1 MSSKDN
7 TSTGNPLVDEL
18 ALYTE
23 LPESPPLHPMTPQD
37 RDVLERIE
45 EPTDETPLVDEEI
58 EFDDKNELG
67 VLCAGITEH
76 EDAMAHNS
84 SEADI
89 EMSIAGSSIAKDVTA
104 DVLSADRNKRVSSSG
119 DRETPG
125 WLELDPA
132 CYHDLHRSQPAM
144 SSEELGRFLDMRLQ
158 DSPDDT
164 LHRYGTL
171 VGESSSLLGQ
181 HSEKLL
187 QGNGKGKVGSA
198 EDWEDG
204 EDEPTSEPAKEG
216 KQHGSMFNRPS
227 RPASHTSHDGRT
239 ETTTTETKDAM
250 EKQRI
255 FSKQSKSVPKEKSK
269 SPPSTVA
276 EELRLISFMQK
287 RMAHWKEKL
296 ATKGEPTENNAKEA
310 ASDIMGFNASMLDRE
325 DYDQMIAER
334 NTEKSTNS
342 GEAEEKL
349 SHHEQ
354 TTAITALLYGLS
366 VLKAATPAQQHDMVS
381 RLMHERVRRL
391 QPALA
396 FEMIALLLELD
407 TPKLL
412 TLSVDNDA
420 FHEKVTKIARA
431 WVLR

>member
-7 TSTGNPLVDEL
+7 TNIGNPHVDEL
-18 ALYTE
+18 ALDTDM
-23 LPESPPLHPMTPQD
+23 PKSPPLHPMTPED

-45 EPTDETPLVDEEI
+45 ELEEERLADEET
-58 EFDDKNELG
+58 EFDDQDELG
-67 VLCAGITEH
+67 VLFAGITEH
-76 EDAMAHNS
+76 EDVMAHNS
-84 SEADI
+84 SEANF
-89 EMSIAGSSIAKDVTA
+89 ETSIAGSCIAKDNTI
-104 DVLSADRNKRVSSSG
+104 DVPSADRNEHASSSG

-125 WLELDPA
+125 WFELDPA
-132 CYHDLHRSQPAM
+132 YYQDLHRSQPAM

-164 LHRYGTL
+164 LHRYGAL
-171 VGESSSLLGQ
+171 GSESSSLLGQ

-187 QGNGKGKVGSA
+187 QGDGKEKVGST
-198 EDWEDG
+198 EDW

-216 KQHGSMFNRPS
+216 KRYGSMFNRPS
-227 RPASHTSHDGRT
+227 RPASHISHDGRT
-239 ETTTTETKDAM
+239 ETTTTETKDAL

-255 FSKQSKSVPKEKSK
+255 SPKQIKSVPNERHKP
-269 SPPSTVA
+269 PPSTVA

-296 ATKGEPTENNAKEA
+296 ATKGESTENNAKEA

-396 FEMIALLLELD
+396 LEMIALLVELD

-431 WVLR
+431 WVSR

>member
-1 MSSKDN
+1 MSLKDN
-7 TSTGNPLVDEL
+7 ASTGNPHVDEL

-23 LPESPPLHPMTPQD
+23 LPGSPPLHPMTPED

-45 EPTDETPLVDEEI
+45 ELEEERLADEET
-58 EFDDKNELG
+58 EFDDQDELG
-67 VLCAGITEH
+67 VLFAGITEH
-76 EDAMAHNS
+76 EDVMAHNS

-89 EMSIAGSSIAKDVTA
+89 EMSIAGSCIAKDDTA
-104 DVLSADRNKRVSSSG
+104 DVLSADRNEHASSSG

-125 WLELDPA
+125 WFELDPA
-132 CYHDLHRSQPAM
+132 YYHDLHRSQPAM
-144 SSEELGRFLDMRLQ
+144 SKEELGRFLDMRLQ

-164 LHRYGTL
+164 LHRYGAL
-171 VGESSSLLGQ
+171 GSESSSLLGQ
-181 HSEKLL
+181 HSEKLV
-187 QGNGKGKVGSA
+187 QGNGKEKVGST
-198 EDWEDG
+198 EDWEG
-204 EDEPTSEPAKEG
+204 EPTSEPAKKG
-216 KQHGSMFNRPS
+216 KRYGSMFNRPS
-227 RPASHTSHDGRT
+227 RPASHISHDGRT
-239 ETTTTETKDAM
+239 ETTTTETKDAL

-255 FSKQSKSVPKEKSK
+255 SPKQIKSVPNERHKP
-269 SPPSTVA
+269 PPSTVA

-296 ATKGEPTENNAKEA
+296 ATKGESAENDAKEVT
-310 ASDIMGFNASMLDRE
+310 SDIMGFNASMLDRE

-381 RLMHERVRRL
+381 RLIYERVRRL

-396 FEMIALLLELD
+396 FEMIALLVELD

-431 WVLR
+431 WVSR

>member
-1 MSSKDN
+1 MSSKD
-7 TSTGNPLVDEL
+7 STNIGNPHVDEL
-18 ALYTE
+18 ALDTE
-23 LPESPPLHPMTPQD
+23 LPKSPPLHPMTPED

-45 EPTDETPLVDEEI
+45 ELEEERLADED
-58 EFDDKNELG
+58 
-67 VLCAGITEH
+67 
-76 EDAMAHNS
+76 NS

-89 EMSIAGSSIAKDVTA
+89 ETSIAGSSIAKDDTA
-104 DVLSADRNKRVSSSG
+104 DVLSADSNKHASSSG
-119 DRETPG
+119 DREAPG
-125 WLELDPA
+125 WFELDPA
-132 CYHDLHRSQPAM
+132 YYQDLHRSQPAV
-144 SSEELGRFLDMRLQ
+144 SREKLGRFLDMRLQ

-164 LHRYGTL
+164 LDKYSAL
-171 VGESSSLLGQ
+171 ESESSGLLGQ

-187 QGNGKGKVGSA
+187 QGDGKEKVGST
-198 EDWEDG
+198 EDW

-216 KQHGSMFNRPS
+216 KRYGSMFNRPS
-227 RPASHTSHDGRT
+227 RPASHISHDGRT
-239 ETTTTETKDAM
+239 ETTTTETKDAL

-255 FSKQSKSVPKEKSK
+255 SPEQIKSVRKEKSK

-334 NTEKSTNS
+334 NTEN
-342 GEAEEKL
+342 
-349 SHHEQ
+349 HHEQ

-366 VLKAATPAQQHDMVS
+366 VLKAATPVQQHDMAS

>member
-1 MSSKDN
+1 MSSKD
-7 TSTGNPLVDEL
+7 STNIGNPHVDEL
-18 ALYTE
+18 ALDTE
-23 LPESPPLHPMTPQD
+23 LPKSPPLHPMTPQD

-45 EPTDETPLVDEEI
+45 ELEEERLADEET
-58 EFDDKNELG
+58 EFDDQDELG
-67 VLCAGITEH
+67 VLFAGITEH
-76 EDAMAHNS
+76 EDVMAHNS

-89 EMSIAGSSIAKDVTA
+89 ETSIAGSSIAKDDTA
-104 DVLSADRNKRVSSSG
+104 DVLSADSNKHASSSG
-119 DRETPG
+119 DREAPG
-125 WLELDPA
+125 WFELDPA
-132 CYHDLHRSQPAM
+132 YYQDLHRSQPAV
-144 SSEELGRFLDMRLQ
+144 SREKLGRFLDMRLQ

-164 LHRYGTL
+164 LDKYSAL
-171 VGESSSLLGQ
+171 ESESSGLLGQ

-187 QGNGKGKVGSA
+187 QGDGKEKVGST
-198 EDWEDG
+198 EDW

-216 KQHGSMFNRPS
+216 KRYGSMFNRPS
-227 RPASHTSHDGRT
+227 RPASHISHDGRT
-239 ETTTTETKDAM
+239 ETTTTETKDAL

-255 FSKQSKSVPKEKSK
+255 SPEQIKSVRKEKSK

-366 VLKAATPAQQHDMVS
+366 VLKAATPVQQHDMAS

>member
-1 MSSKDN
+1 
-7 TSTGNPLVDEL
+7 
-18 ALYTE
+18 
-23 LPESPPLHPMTPQD
+23 MTPED

-45 EPTDETPLVDEEI
+45 EPTDDTRLVDEEI

-67 VLCAGITEH
+67 MLAAGITQH
-76 EDAMAHNS
+76 EDVMAH

-89 EMSIAGSSIAKDVTA
+89 EMSVAGCVAKDDTA
-104 DVLSADRNKRVSSSG
+104 DVLSADHKEHVSSSG
-119 DRETPG
+119 DKEPPG
-125 WLELDPA
+125 WIGLDPGY
-132 CYHDLHRSQPAM
+132 YHDLHRSQPAV
-144 SSEELGRFLDMRLQ
+144 SSEE
-158 DSPDDT
+158 
-164 LHRYGTL
+164 
-171 VGESSSLLGQ
+171 
-181 HSEKLL
+181 
-187 QGNGKGKVGSA
+187 
-198 EDWEDG
+198 
-204 EDEPTSEPAKEG
+204 
-216 KQHGSMFNRPS
+216 PS
-227 RPASHTSHDGRT
+227 RPASHISHDGCT
-239 ETTTTETKDAM
+239 ETTTTETKDAL

-255 FSKQSKSVPKEKSK
+255 SPKQIKSVPNERHKP
-269 SPPSTVA
+269 PPSTVA

-287 RMAHWKEKL
+287 RMAHWKEQL
-296 ATKGEPTENNAKEA
+296 ATKGESTENNAKEA

-431 WVLR
+431 GYRDERAQRGCVFDAYGLGVVAGY

>member
-1 MSSKDN
+1 M
-7 TSTGNPLVDEL
+7 P
-18 ALYTE
+18 
-23 LPESPPLHPMTPQD
+23 
-37 RDVLERIE
+37 
-45 EPTDETPLVDEEI
+45 
-58 EFDDKNELG
+58 
-67 VLCAGITEH
+67 
-76 EDAMAHNS
+76 
-84 SEADI
+84 
-89 EMSIAGSSIAKDVTA
+89 
-104 DVLSADRNKRVSSSG
+104 SADSNKRVSSSG

-132 CYHDLHRSQPAM
+132 YYQDLHRSQPAM
-144 SSEELGRFLDMRLQ
+144 SSKNLGRFLDMRLQ

-164 LHRYGTL
+164 LHGYGAL
-171 VGESSSLLGQ
+171 GSESSSLLGQ
-181 HSEKLL
+181 HSEKLV
-187 QGNGKGKVGSA
+187 QGNGKEKVGST
-198 EDWEDG
+198 EDWEG
-204 EDEPTSEPAKEG
+204 EPTSEPAKEG
-216 KQHGSMFNRPS
+216 KRHGSMFNRPS
-227 RPASHTSHDGRT
+227 RPASHISHDGCT
-239 ETTTTETKDAM
+239 ETITTETKDAL

-255 FSKQSKSVPKEKSK
+255 SPKQIKSVPKEKSK

-296 ATKGEPTENNAKEA
+296 ATKGESAENDAKEA
-310 ASDIMGFNASMLDRE
+310 ARDNMGFNASMLDRE

-334 NTEKSTNS
+334 NTEKSANS

-366 VLKAATPAQQHDMVS
+366 VLKAATPVQQHDMVS

-431 WVLR
+431 WVSR

>member
-1 MSSKDN
+1 
-7 TSTGNPLVDEL
+7 
-18 ALYTE
+18 
-23 LPESPPLHPMTPQD
+23 MTPED

-45 EPTDETPLVDEEI
+45 ELEEERLADEET

-67 VLCAGITEH
+67 MLAAGITQH
-76 EDAMAHNS
+76 EDAMAHVSDS

-89 EMSIAGSSIAKDVTA
+89 EMSIAGSCIAKDDTA
-104 DVLSADRNKRVSSSG
+104 DVLSADRNEHASSSG

-132 CYHDLHRSQPAM
+132 YYHDLHRSQPAM
-144 SSEELGRFLDMRLQ
+144 SGEELRRFLDMRLQ

-164 LHRYGTL
+164 LHGYGAL
-171 VGESSSLLGQ
+171 GSESSSLLGQ
-181 HSEKLL
+181 HSEKLV
-187 QGNGKGKVGSA
+187 QGNGKGRVGST

-216 KQHGSMFNRPS
+216 KRYGSMFNRPS
-227 RPASHTSHDGRT
+227 RPASHTSHTSHHGRT
-239 ETTTTETKDAM
+239 ETTTTETKDAL

-255 FSKQSKSVPKEKSK
+255 SPKQIKSVPNERHKP
-269 SPPSTVA
+269 PPSTIA

-296 ATKGEPTENNAKEA
+296 ATKGESTENNAKEA

-366 VLKAATPAQQHDMVS
+366 VLKAATPAQQHDMIS

>member
-7 TSTGNPLVDEL
+7 SNIGNSHVDEL
-18 ALYTE
+18 ALDTE
-23 LPESPPLHPMTPQD
+23 LPKSPPLHLITPKD

-45 EPTDETPLVDEEI
+45 ELEE
-58 EFDDKNELG
+58 ERLANE
-67 VLCAGITEH
+67 
-76 EDAMAHNS
+76 DNS
-84 SEADI
+84 SEANF
-89 EMSIAGSSIAKDVTA
+89 ETSIAGSCIAKDDTA
-104 DVLSADRNKRVSSSG
+104 DVLSANHNKRVSSSG
-119 DRETPG
+119 DRMTPG
-125 WLELDPA
+125 WFELDPA
-132 CYHDLHRSQPAM
+132 YYHDLHRSQPAV
-144 SSEELGRFLDMRLQ
+144 SREELGRLLDMRLQ

-164 LHRYGTL
+164 LDKYSAL
-171 VGESSSLLGQ
+171 ESESSGLLGQ
-181 HSEKLL
+181 HSEKLV
-187 QGNGKGKVGSA
+187 QGNGKEKVGST
-198 EDWEDG
+198 EDW

-216 KQHGSMFNRPS
+216 KRYGSMFNRPS
-227 RPASHTSHDGRT
+227 RPASHTGHDGRT
-239 ETTTTETKDAM
+239 ETTTTETKDAL

-255 FSKQSKSVPKEKSK
+255 FSKQIKSVPKEKSK

-296 ATKGEPTENNAKEA
+296 ATKGESTENDAKEA
-310 ASDIMGFNASMLDRE
+310 ARDNMGFNASMLDRE

>member
-23 LPESPPLHPMTPQD
+23 LPKSPPLHPMTPED

-45 EPTDETPLVDEEI
+45 ELEEERLVDEET
-58 EFDDKNELG
+58 EFDDQDELG
-67 VLCAGITEH
+67 VLFAGITQH
-76 EDAMAHNS
+76 EDVMAHDS

-89 EMSIAGSSIAKDVTA
+89 ETSIAGSCIAKDDTA
-104 DVLSADRNKRVSSSG
+104 DVLSANRNEHASSSG

-125 WLELDPA
+125 WIELDSA
-132 CYHDLHRSQPAM
+132 YYHDLHRSQPAV
-144 SSEELGRFLDMRLQ
+144 SREKSGRFLDMRLQ

-164 LHRYGTL
+164 LHGYGAL
-171 VGESSSLLGQ
+171 GSESSSLLGQ
-181 HSEKLL
+181 HSEKLVR
-187 QGNGKGKVGSA
+187 GNGKEKVGST
-198 EDWEDG
+198 EDW
-204 EDEPTSEPAKEG
+204 EDEPTSEPAKKG
-216 KQHGSMFNRPS
+216 KRYGSMFNRPS

-239 ETTTTETKDAM
+239 ETTTTETKDAL

-255 FSKQSKSVPKEKSK
+255 SPKQIKSVPNERHKP
-269 SPPSTVA
+269 PPSTVA

-287 RMAHWKEKL
+287 RMAHWKERL
-296 ATKGEPTENNAKEA
+296 ATKGESAENDAKEA

-334 NTEKSTNS
+334 NTEGSNQT
-342 GEAEEKL
+342 GQAEEKL

-396 FEMIALLLELD
+396 FEMIALLVELD

>member
-1 MSSKDN
+1 M
-7 TSTGNPLVDEL
+7 
-18 ALYTE
+18 
-23 LPESPPLHPMTPQD
+23 
-37 RDVLERIE
+37 
-45 EPTDETPLVDEEI
+45 
-58 EFDDKNELG
+58 
-67 VLCAGITEH
+67 
-76 EDAMAHNS
+76 
-84 SEADI
+84 
-89 EMSIAGSSIAKDVTA
+89 
-104 DVLSADRNKRVSSSG
+104 LSADSNKRVSSSG

-125 WLELDPA
+125 WVELDPA
-132 CYHDLHRSQPAM
+132 YYHDLHRSQPAM
-144 SSEELGRFLDMRLQ
+144 SKEELGRFLDMRLQ

-164 LHRYGTL
+164 LHRYGAL
-171 VGESSSLLGQ
+171 GSESSSLLGQ
-181 HSEKLL
+181 HSEKLV
-187 QGNGKGKVGSA
+187 QGNGKGRVGSA
-198 EDWEDG
+198 EDWEDR

-216 KQHGSMFNRPS
+216 KRYGSMFNRPS
-227 RPASHTSHDGRT
+227 RPASHTSHHGRT
-239 ETTTTETKDAM
+239 ETTTTETKDAL

-255 FSKQSKSVPKEKSK
+255 SPKQSMSVPKEKSK
-269 SPPSTVA
+269 SLPSTIS
-276 EELRLISFMQK
+276 EELRLISFIQK

-296 ATKGEPTENNAKEA
+296 ATKGESTENNAKEA

-366 VLKAATPAQQHDMVS
+366 VLKAATPVQQHDMVS

-431 WVLR
+431 WVSR

>member
-1 MSSKDN
+1 MSSKDS
-7 TSTGNPLVDEL
+7 TSTGNSHVDEL
-18 ALYTE
+18 ALDTE
-23 LPESPPLHPMTPQD
+23 LPKSPPLHPMTPED

-45 EPTDETPLVDEEI
+45 EPTDDTRLVDEET
-58 EFDDKNELG
+58 EFDDQDELG
-67 VLCAGITEH
+67 VLFAGITEH
-76 EDAMAHNS
+76 EDVMAHDS

-89 EMSIAGSSIAKDVTA
+89 ETPIAGSCIAKDNTI
-104 DVLSADRNKRVSSSG
+104 DVPSADRNEHASSSG

-125 WLELDPA
+125 WVELDSA
-132 CYHDLHRSQPAM
+132 YYHDLHGSQPAV
-144 SSEELGRFLDMRLQ
+144 SREKLGRFLDMRLQ

-164 LHRYGTL
+164 LHGYGAL
-171 VGESSSLLGQ
+171 GSESSSLLGQ
-181 HSEKLL
+181 PSEKLV
-187 QGNGKGKVGSA
+187 QGNGKEKVGST
-198 EDWEDG
+198 EDWEG
-204 EDEPTSEPAKEG
+204 EPTSEPAKKG
-216 KQHGSMFNRPS
+216 KRYGSMFNRPS
-227 RPASHTSHDGRT
+227 RPASHISHDGRT
-239 ETTTTETKDAM
+239 ETTTTETKDAL

-255 FSKQSKSVPKEKSK
+255 SPKQIKSVPKEKSK

-296 ATKGEPTENNAKEA
+296 ATKGESAENDAKEA

-334 NTEKSTNS
+334 NTERSTHN

-396 FEMIALLLELD
+396 FEMIALLVELD

>member
-1 MSSKDN
+1 MYSKDN

-23 LPESPPLHPMTPQD
+23 LPKSPPLHPMTPED

-45 EPTDETPLVDEEI
+45 EPTDDTRLVDEEI

-67 VLCAGITEH
+67 MLAAGITQH
-76 EDAMAHNS
+76 EDAMAHVSDS
-84 SEADI
+84 SEANI
-89 EMSIAGSSIAKDVTA
+89 ETSIAGSCIAKDNTI
-104 DVLSADRNKRVSSSG
+104 DVPSADRNEHVSSSG

-125 WLELDPA
+125 WFELDPA
-132 CYHDLHRSQPAM
+132 YYHDLHRSQPAM
-144 SSEELGRFLDMRLQ
+144 SREELGRFLDMRLQ

-164 LHRYGTL
+164 LHRYGAL
-171 VGESSSLLGQ
+171 GSESSSLLGQ

-187 QGNGKGKVGSA
+187 QGNGKEKVGST
-198 EDWEDG
+198 EDWEG
-204 EDEPTSEPAKEG
+204 EPTSEPAKEG
-216 KQHGSMFNRPS
+216 KRYGSMFNRPS
-227 RPASHTSHDGRT
+227 RPASHISHDGCT
-239 ETTTTETKDAM
+239 ETITTETKDAL

-255 FSKQSKSVPKEKSK
+255 SPKQIKSVPKEKSK

-296 ATKGEPTENNAKEA
+296 ATKGESAENDAKEA
-310 ASDIMGFNASMLDRE
+310 ARDNMGFNASMLDRE

-354 TTAITALLYGLS
+354 NTAITALLYGLS

-407 TPKLL
+407 TSKLL

>member
-23 LPESPPLHPMTPQD
+23 LPKSPPLHPMTPED

-45 EPTDETPLVDEEI
+45 ELEEERLVDEET
-58 EFDDKNELG
+58 EFDDQDELG
-67 VLCAGITEH
+67 VLFAGITEH
-76 EDAMAHNS
+76 EDVMAHNS

-89 EMSIAGSSIAKDVTA
+89 ETSIAGSCIAKGDTA
-104 DVLSADRNKRVSSSG
+104 DVLSADRNEHASSSG

-125 WLELDPA
+125 WIELDSA
-132 CYHDLHRSQPAM
+132 YYHDLHRSQPAM

-164 LHRYGTL
+164 LHRYGAP
-171 VGESSSLLGQ
+171 GSESSSLLGQ
-181 HSEKLL
+181 HSEKVL
-187 QGNGKGKVGSA
+187 QGNGKEKVGST
-198 EDWEDG
+198 EDWEDR

-227 RPASHTSHDGRT
+227 RPASHTSHDGCT
-239 ETTTTETKDAM
+239 ETTTTETKDAL

-255 FSKQSKSVPKEKSK
+255 SPKQIKSVPKVKSK

-296 ATKGEPTENNAKEA
+296 ATKGESTENDAKEVA
-310 ASDIMGFNASMLDRE
+310 RDNMGFNASMLDRS

-396 FEMIALLLELD
+396 FEMIALLVELD

>member
-7 TSTGNPLVDEL
+7 TNIGKPHVDEL
-18 ALYTE
+18 ALDTE
-23 LPESPPLHPMTPQD
+23 MPKSPPLHPMTPQD

-45 EPTDETPLVDEEI
+45 ELEEERLADEEI

-67 VLCAGITEH
+67 MLAAGITQH
-76 EDAMAHNS
+76 EDVMAHDS

-89 EMSIAGSSIAKDVTA
+89 EMSIAGSCIAKDDTA
-104 DVLSADRNKRVSSSG
+104 DVLSANRNEHASSSG

-125 WLELDPA
+125 WIELDSA
-132 CYHDLHRSQPAM
+132 YYHDLHRSQPAM
-144 SSEELGRFLDMRLQ
+144 SKEELGRFLDMRLQ

-164 LHRYGTL
+164 LHGCGAL
-171 VGESSSLLGQ
+171 GSESSSLLGQ
-181 HSEKLL
+181 HSEKLV
-187 QGNGKGKVGSA
+187 QGDGKEKVGST
-198 EDWEDG
+198 EDW
-204 EDEPTSEPAKEG
+204 EDEPTSDPAKDR
-216 KQHGSMFNRPS
+216 KRYGSMFNRPS
-227 RPASHTSHDGRT
+227 RPASHISHDGRT
-239 ETTTTETKDAM
+239 ETTTTETKDAL

-255 FSKQSKSVPKEKSK
+255 SPKQIKSVPNERHKP
-269 SPPSTVA
+269 PPSTVT

-296 ATKGEPTENNAKEA
+296 ATKGESAENDAKEA
-310 ASDIMGFNASMLDRE
+310 ARDNMGFNASMLDRE

-334 NTEKSTNS
+334 NTEKSTDS

-354 TTAITALLYGLS
+354 TTAITALLFGLS

>member
-7 TSTGNPLVDEL
+7 TNIGNPHVDEL

-23 LPESPPLHPMTPQD
+23 LPKSPPLHPMTPED

-45 EPTDETPLVDEEI
+45 EPTDDTRLVDEEI
-58 EFDDKNELG
+58 EFDDQDELG
-67 VLCAGITEH
+67 VLFAGITEH
-76 EDAMAHNS
+76 EDVMAHDS

-89 EMSIAGSSIAKDVTA
+89 EMSVAGCVAKDDTA
-104 DVLSADRNKRVSSSG
+104 DVLSADRNEHASSSG

-125 WLELDPA
+125 WVELDPA
-132 CYHDLHRSQPAM
+132 YYQDLHRSQPAM

-164 LHRYGTL
+164 LHGYGAL
-171 VGESSSLLGQ
+171 GSESSSLLGQ

-187 QGNGKGKVGSA
+187 QGDGKEKVGST
-198 EDWEDG
+198 EDW

-216 KQHGSMFNRPS
+216 KRYGSMFNRPS
-227 RPASHTSHDGRT
+227 RPASHISHDGRT
-239 ETTTTETKDAM
+239 ETTTTETKDAL

-255 FSKQSKSVPKEKSK
+255 SPEQIKSVRKEKSK

-296 ATKGEPTENNAKEA
+296 ATKGDSTENNAKEA
-310 ASDIMGFNASMLDRE
+310 SSDIMGFNASMLDRE

-349 SHHEQ
+349 SHHEH

-366 VLKAATPAQQHDMVS
+366 VLKAATLVQQHDMVS

-420 FHEKVTKIARA
+420 FHVKVTKIARA

>member
-1 MSSKDN
+1 
-7 TSTGNPLVDEL
+7 
-18 ALYTE
+18 
-23 LPESPPLHPMTPQD
+23 
-37 RDVLERIE
+37 
-45 EPTDETPLVDEEI
+45 
-58 EFDDKNELG
+58 
-67 VLCAGITEH
+67 
-76 EDAMAHNS
+76 
-84 SEADI
+84 
-89 EMSIAGSSIAKDVTA
+89 MSIAGSSIAKDVTA

>member
-7 TSTGNPLVDEL
+7 TNIGKPHVDEL
-18 ALYTE
+18 ALDTE
-23 LPESPPLHPMTPQD
+23 MPKSPPLHPMTPED

-45 EPTDETPLVDEEI
+45 ELEEERLADEET
-58 EFDDKNELG
+58 EFDDQDELG
-67 VLCAGITEH
+67 VLFAGITEH
-76 EDAMAHNS
+76 EDVMAHNS

-89 EMSIAGSSIAKDVTA
+89 EMSIAGSCIAKDDTA
-104 DVLSADRNKRVSSSG
+104 DVLSADRNEHASSSG

-125 WLELDPA
+125 WFELDPA
-132 CYHDLHRSQPAM
+132 YYHDLHRSQPAM
-144 SSEELGRFLDMRLQ
+144 SKEELGRFLDMRLQ

-164 LHRYGTL
+164 LHRYGAL
-171 VGESSSLLGQ
+171 GSESSSLLGQ
-181 HSEKLL
+181 HSEKLV
-187 QGNGKGKVGSA
+187 QGNGKEKVGST
-198 EDWEDG
+198 EDWEG
-204 EDEPTSEPAKEG
+204 EPTSEPAKKG
-216 KQHGSMFNRPS
+216 KRYGSMFNRPS
-227 RPASHTSHDGRT
+227 RPASHISHDGRT
-239 ETTTTETKDAM
+239 ETTTTETKDAL

-255 FSKQSKSVPKEKSK
+255 SPKQIKSVPNERHKP
-269 SPPSTVA
+269 PPSTVA

-296 ATKGEPTENNAKEA
+296 ATKGESAENDAKEVT
-310 ASDIMGFNASMLDRE
+310 SDIMGFNASMLDRE

-381 RLMHERVRRL
+381 RLIYERVRRL

-396 FEMIALLLELD
+396 FEMIALLVELD

-431 WVLR
+431 WVSR

>member
-1 MSSKDN
+1 M
-7 TSTGNPLVDEL
+7 
-18 ALYTE
+18 
-23 LPESPPLHPMTPQD
+23 
-37 RDVLERIE
+37 
-45 EPTDETPLVDEEI
+45 
-58 EFDDKNELG
+58 
-67 VLCAGITEH
+67 
-76 EDAMAHNS
+76 
-84 SEADI
+84 
-89 EMSIAGSSIAKDVTA
+89 
-104 DVLSADRNKRVSSSG
+104 LSANRNEHASSSG

-125 WLELDPA
+125 WVELDSA
-132 CYHDLHRSQPAM
+132 YYQDLHRSQPAV
-144 SSEELGRFLDMRLQ
+144 SREKLGRFLDMRLQ

-164 LHRYGTL
+164 LHRYGAL
-171 VGESSSLLGQ
+171 GSESSSLLGQ

-187 QGNGKGKVGSA
+187 QGDGKEKVGST
-198 EDWEDG
+198 EDWEG
-204 EDEPTSEPAKEG
+204 EPTSEPAEKG
-216 KQHGSMFNRPS
+216 KRYGSMFNRPS

-239 ETTTTETKDAM
+239 ETTTTETKDIL

-255 FSKQSKSVPKEKSK
+255 SPKQIKSVPNESHKP
-269 SPPSTVA
+269 PPSTVA